1 MVGYIRK
8 YIVKVNFCAS
18 ITNKAECSSVVN
30 QPIPI
35 FTGSLYPLVK
45 HDGQQLFLVVWLLLN
60 WHLTYTNVEKREK
73 DKKLSS
79 LYTLW

>member
-45 HDGQQLFLVVWLLLN
+45 HDGQQLFLVV
-60 WHLTYTNVEKREK
+60 
-73 DKKLSS
+73 
-79 LYTLW
+79 